1 MSFIDRFFKLREE
14 NDVPKPFLEHLE
26 DLRKM
31 IIKMVITLVVAMI
44 GCFFYR
50 KELLSIAQRPLK
62 EVDPNL
68 IGSLLTLG
76 VAEPFMISIKLAF
89 YAGIVVSFPLLLFFL
104 AQFVVP
110 ALTRNEKKYVFT
122 AITVGFGLFLLG
134 VLVCYFYLL
143 PQTLHF
149 FFNDAKTVGLNPSW
163 TATQYFSF
171 VTHFIIAFGLC
182 FELPVVV
189 LSLVS
194 LKLISYP
201 FMAATRP
208 YAVVLLMV
216 FAAIIAPTPDVIT
229 FLSFSA
235 PLCLLYEACIWLAW
249 LMERRQ
255 KKQELEPTVEP

>member
-1 MSFIDRFFKLREE
+1 MSIIDRFFKLREE
-14 NDVPKPFLEHLE
+14 NDVPKPFIEHLE

-31 IIKMVITLVVAMI
+31 FIKMAITVVTAMI
-44 GCFFYR
+44 ACFCYR
-50 KELLSIAQRPLK
+50 KELLSIVQRPLN
-62 EVDPNL
+62 EVDPSL
-68 IGSLLTLG
+68 VGSLLTLG
-76 VAEPFMISIKLAF
+76 VADPFMISIKLAF

-110 ALTRNEKKYVFT
+110 ALTRNEKKYVFS
-122 AITVGFGLFLLG
+122 AIAVGFGLFLLG

-149 FFNDAKTVGLNPSW
+149 FFNDAKQVGLNPTW

-189 LSLVS
+189 LTLVS
-194 LKLISYP
+194 MRLISYP

-208 YAVVLLMV
+208 YAFVLLMV
-216 FAAIIAPTPDVIT
+216 LAAIIAPTPDLVT

-235 PLCLLYEACIWLAW
+235 PLCILYEVCIWLAW
-249 LMERRQ
+249 MIERRQ
-255 KKQELEPTVEP
+255 KRELEQPVIEP